1 MPARERPTG
10 SVLRLDFAPIRG
22 ARVTPQ
28 GFLRLDASLGR
39 TGVLTYQTP
48 DGPRRELRLPEEVF
62 KADSLASAM
71 GAVVTD
77 LHPPRED
84 AFITTQNYRKW
95 GVGYVGDDV
104 RQDGNL
110 VRASIVIQDQAVQ
123 EMILAGKRREISPGY
138 MCRLDPTAGRYD
150 GIEYDAVQRDIVV
163 NSVGLGPSN
172 WGRQGSEVALR
183 LDSFDATAAIGQY
196 GSNTALGDFVRTT
209 MLARGMTVTQL
220 AEQTGIIAPKP
231 KEESPLL
238 RVGSLVDRSYILR
251 EILEG
256 WTPRPSD
263 EQLKALA
270 KVLDCTLTQLLDL
283 IPEELRADSRTSA
296 RTVANAGVVDA
307 GKEPLIRDHVDP
319 TTGKATQKKRPCMD
333 PIEIRLDGLTISLPK
348 HEAEVVQKAVGERDA
363 KIKAHTAE
371 QSTLQAKLDGLTEQ
385 HAKAKKD
392 LAELPE
398 KLRTEMSARADLL
411 GHARRVLGPDI
422 KLDGK
427 TDRQV
432 REEVLK
438 KLSPNVVL
446 DAKDDTYIAV
456 RFDVALEGFKEPS
469 ASEKVRAAVTGGTD
483 PKVARTDAKDD
494 PDPAKAR
501 AEMVERNH
509 NAWNTKPAN

>member
-22 ARVTPQ
+22 AKVTPQ
-28 GFLRLDASLGR
+28 GFLRLDATLGR
-39 TGVLTYQTP
+39 TGVLLYQTP
-48 DGPRRELRLPEEVF
+48 QGPRRELRLSEEVF
-62 KADSLASAM
+62 KADSLASAQ

-84 AFITTQNYRKW
+84 AFITTQNYRKFS
-95 GVGYVGDDV
+95 VGYVADDV
-104 RQDGNL
+104 RQDGEL

-138 MCRLDPTAGRYD
+138 MCRVEQSAGHHD
-150 GIEYDAVQRDIVV
+150 GVAYDAIQRDIVV

-172 WGRQGSEVALR
+172 WGRQGSAVALR
-183 LDSFDATAAIGQY
+183 LDSFEPTCAIGQY
-196 GSNTALGDFVRTT
+196 GQNSALGEFVRQA
-209 MLARGMTVTQL
+209 MLGRGLTVAQL
-220 AEQTGIIAPKP
+220 AEQTGIIAPRP
-231 KEESPLL
+231 KEDEPLL
-238 RVGSLVDRSYILR
+238 RVGSLGDRCYILR
-251 EILEG
+251 EIIEG
-256 WTPRPSD
+256 WTPRPSN
-263 EQLKALA
+263 EQLAALA
-270 KVLDCTLTQLLDL
+270 KVLGCEVAQLLAL
-283 IPEELRADSRTSA
+283 IPEELRSDA
-296 RTVANAGVVDA
+296 RTVAGAGVVDA

-319 TTGKATQKKRPCMD
+319 TTGKATPQNKRPGMD

-385 HAKAKKD
+385 HTKAKQE
-392 LAELPE
+392 LVELPG
-398 KLRTEMSARADLL
+398 KLRAEMSARADLL

-446 DAKDDTYIAV
+446 DAKDDTYVAV

-469 ASEKVRAAVTGGTD
+469 ASDKLREAVTGGTD
-483 PKVARTDAKDD
+483 PKVGRADAKDD
-494 PDPAKAR
+494 SDPAKAR

-509 NAWNTKPAN
+509 AAWNPKPAN